1 MKQNRTNNG
10 LSPKQREAAEM
21 LANPDFKGTK
31 SQVIDELGVSR
42 STFYRWL
49 RDKAFMEYTCDLID
63 KYTDAELCMVWKAL
77 IRQCLGGDVQAIKLF
92 FELKGRYRKEVSAED
107 KAAHRLIEVFGGGGH
122 ADEKAN

>member
-1 MKQNRTNNG
+1 
-10 LSPKQREAAEM
+10 M

-92 FELKGRYRKEVSAED
+92 FELKGRCGKEESAEV
-107 KAAHRLIEVFGGGGH
+107 KAANRLIEVVGGGGH